1 MSTRVAAVRSDTL
14 ADAAD
19 QGLSHQALSPS
30 AARAA
35 LVRLCAAGFV
45 AYCSYSICRAPLLPL
60 FARELGAGPSLIGF
74 VMGASTL
81 TGVFLKLPAGALSDL
96 FGRRR
101 LLVAGALVFAT
112 LPFSY
117 LAVSTLAWLVVL
129 RFLHGSATAI
139 FGPVASASLSDIA
152 PAARRGAWLSTY
164 STAQGAGQAIGPI
177 LAGYAIAAGRFDLAF
192 AASGLIGLGAPL
204 IVGTWRGVPAG
215 TSTRPSWQAF
225 KQGVSEVVSDRLV
238 LITSAAHAAQF
249 VLNGTLNAFLPLY
262 GREVLGMTV
271 TELGWLF
278 GIQTLTTLAMRPA
291 IGYVSDRLGRRWVI
305 VTGLTVCSAAVLL
318 VSIASNVSE
327 IVTAVLA
334 YAAGVA
340 TTTAATSAYITDMTR
355 RARYGAAHGVFGTI
369 YDVGDALGPI
379 VAGVLVAAVGYTRM
393 FQVMAAVSLTMAVAF
408 AGASRIG
415 VAGRVVPRT

>member
-1 MSTRVAAVRSDTL
+1 MSTRVAAVRSDAV

-19 QGLSHQALSPS
+19 QGLSPS

-152 PAARRGAWLSTY
+152 PAARRGGWLSSRTPQLKGPARP
-164 STAQGAGQAIGPI
+164 SGRSLLDMRSLLVVSISRSPSPDSSVSAHRSLSAHGAGYRLERQHV
-177 LAGYAIAAGRFDLAF
+177 LHGRHSSR
-192 AASGLIGLGAPL
+192 AS
-204 IVGTWRGVPAG
+204 VR
-215 TSTRPSWQAF
+215 S
-225 KQGVSEVVSDRLV
+225 
-238 LITSAAHAAQF
+238 
-249 VLNGTLNAFLPLY
+249 
-262 GREVLGMTV
+262 
-271 TELGWLF
+271 
-278 GIQTLTTLAMRPA
+278 
-291 IGYVSDRLGRRWVI
+291 
-305 VTGLTVCSAAVLL
+305 
-318 VSIASNVSE
+318 
-327 IVTAVLA
+327 
-334 YAAGVA
+334 
-340 TTTAATSAYITDMTR
+340 
-355 RARYGAAHGVFGTI
+355 
-369 YDVGDALGPI
+369 
-379 VAGVLVAAVGYTRM
+379 
-393 FQVMAAVSLTMAVAF
+393 
-408 AGASRIG
+408 
-415 VAGRVVPRT
+415 